1 MNRLCFTGYPMVLI
15 DHLWT
20 FTRPE
25 GFRRYSVTQLIF
37 ATGPIPQDSSQ
48 VALFLVFLIR
58 SGPHAQTFFVLTTSF
73 QLLFYIPQHTTFP
86 LAFRISADL

>member
-1 MNRLCFTGYPMVLI
+1 MIRLCFTGYPMVLI

-20 FTRPE
+20 FTHPE

-48 VALFLVFLIR
+48 VALFLVFLIH
-58 SGPHAQTFFVLTTSF
+58 SGPHAQTFFALPPPF
-73 QLLFYIPQHTTFP
+73 NYIFVYSPAYHIPSCIQD
-86 LAFRISADL
+86 IC